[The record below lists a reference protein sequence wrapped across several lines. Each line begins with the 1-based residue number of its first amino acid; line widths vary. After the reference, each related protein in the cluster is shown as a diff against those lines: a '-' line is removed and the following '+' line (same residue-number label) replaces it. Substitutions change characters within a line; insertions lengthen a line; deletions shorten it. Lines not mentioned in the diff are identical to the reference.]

1 MHVRI
6 DPVQIGNDLL
16 DYFKVN
22 IMSINMEITADDKDK
37 NSLSF
42 NTSSAPMTLDIC
54 WSSVAP
60 PLGRHDQ
67 TTFHVNV
74 VIANH

>member
-54 WSSVAP
+54 
-60 PLGRHDQ
+60 
-67 TTFHVNV
+67 
-74 VIANH
+74 